1 MAGYLADKEPGMLK
15 AEKATVNWD
24 PAKKEW
30 HVRVQI
36 GEEVIKR
43 PLSKTPRDASED
55 VLRSQAVETAL
66 DEGYEVDAAQVVI
79 QR

>member
-1 MAGYLADKEPGMLK
+1 MLK

-24 PAKKEW
+24 AKRKLW

-43 PLSKTPRDASED
+43 PLANTPRDATEEA
-55 VLRSQAVETAL
+55 LRAKAFATAS
-66 DEGYEVDAAQVVI
+66 DEGYEVDPTQIAI

>member
-1 MAGYLADKEPGMLK
+1 LK
-15 AEKATVNWD
+15 AEKTTVNWD
-24 PAKKEW
+24 PAKKQW
-30 HVRVQI
+30 HVRIQI

-43 PLSKTPRDASED
+43 TLEKTPENTSEND
-55 VLRSQAVETAL
+55 LRSKAVDTAK

>member
-1 MAGYLADKEPGMLK
+1 MMRASEAKVEWNADKK
-15 AEKATVNWD
+15 Q
-24 PAKKEW
+24 W

-43 PLSKTPRDASED
+43 PLAKTPREASED
-55 VLRSQAVETAL
+55 DLRSRAIQVAK
-66 DEGYEVDAAQVVI
+66 DEGYDVDAAQVAI

>member
-1 MAGYLADKEPGMLK
+1 MLK

-24 PAKKEW
+24 PVKKQW

-43 PLSKTPRDASED
+43 ALSKTPHDASED
-55 VLRSQAVETAL
+55 VLRSRAVETAK
-66 DEGYEVDAAQVVI
+66 DEGYDVDAAQI
-79 QR
+79 AITR